1 MGSGANKHCMCN
13 EGYEWPED
21 SMLSCV
27 IADVDEEYYVG
38 HSTTTL
44 ILDTQR
50 RPVIAWTGDSWNV
63 QEFIGDLETLVE
75 EEGLIEV
82 ESSGVPG
89 FTVIASIAA
98 ISIAAISI
106 GRKQLNKEQ

>member
-1 MGSGANKHCMCN
+1 MCN

-27 IADVDEEYYVG
+27 IADVEEEYYVG

-75 EEGLIEV
+75 DEGLVEV

-89 FTVIASIAA
+89 FTAIASIAA
-98 ISIAAISI
+98 ISIAAIRI
-106 GRKQLNKEQ
+106 GRKQLNTER

>member
-1 MGSGANKHCMCN
+1 MCD

-27 IADVDEEYYVG
+27 LADVEEEYYVG

-50 RPVIAWTGDSWNV
+50 KPVIAWTGDSWSPE
-63 QEFIGDLETLVE
+63 EFIEDIESLVE
-75 EEGLIEV
+75 DEGLV
-82 ESSGVPG
+82 DTDSGKIPG
-89 FTVIASIAA
+89 FTILTSIAA
-98 ISIAAISI
+98 ISIAAVRI
-106 GRKQLNKEQ
+106 GSKQSSKVE